1 MLCSSCWLPV
11 ASQSAIRDLVLFL
24 ALDYGLFQAM
34 RHNKRLTIIKS
45 TSEVSI
51 QTWVG
56 SKHLLIKLVIRSSK
70 CFPIKTESAL
80 GPPNPVLVSSGP
92 TGCAIFPGKM
102 CSQVG
107 LSNWILRHGVQAEVR
122 HTATRTGLQ
131 NLPCNSPPLFLFL
144 FLSCKEKTMSAK
156 RKGASRWNEPRSL
169 KDYMEHSPPWSSH
182 IGLWRM

>member
-51 QTWVG
+51 QTRVG

-107 LSNWILRHGVQAEVR
+107 LSN
-122 HTATRTGLQ
+122 
-131 NLPCNSPPLFLFL
+131 
-144 FLSCKEKTMSAK
+144 
-156 RKGASRWNEPRSL
+156 
-169 KDYMEHSPPWSSH
+169 
-182 IGLWRM
+182 